1 MIRNPAALVVDSDPN
16 GLESLVYG
24 FRSAGW
30 QLVACPGAETAALL
44 IEAARAQI
52 VVAVSRDEHA
62 GTLRLVE
69 RVGQLR
75 QLDNDKSFRAPSVL
89 VLGPQE
95 LRQHLGD
102 SNADLL
108 PLPAHV
114 ADVVAASRLLANNH
128 ATGEPGDGDS
138 ADESAG
144 GVLSLLRA
152 MHGLARSGALRFV
165 RKGQQGDRQGEIMF
179 REGGPAAAQLGQLQG
194 LTAVQ
199 HLLAWDDAAVELR
212 PHAQVNRGHI
222 HISPQKLINDLERFE
237 RDYRHAMAEV
247 GPPDTVYLPSQERSA
262 TSAAVPAEVAPVVRL
277 CDGLRTLAD
286 VVEECPFP
294 VLDTVRTVSRLVEL
308 ALLTRKVIRPEQG
321 SDRSE
326 LSEFWATA
334 QIMPAG
340 GKSQSRR
347 NAPST
352 SLAGET
358 WAASPEAVTA
368 STPKPPLAAR
378 PTPATPVAGTTM
390 RTEPN
395 RDRPSAE
402 ATATRP
408 AAVPPEPQPVRDIDS
423 PAPRQPVFDS
433 PLDSPAPRQPIFDS
447 PLDSPAPRQPVFDS
461 PLAPMTTGATSP
473 ALDVPVKPSA
483 PTSSQTSGIF
493 KLRKS
498 EPAGRPL
505 SRAIERRSSVVLDA
519 TLTDCAVPPGEM
531 AGASS
536 SDQAEAPP
544 ASPAAKVGHDE
555 PPAGQMTATLAA
567 SATQPAATDVHP
579 KSEGGNAPAQLVPED
594 SVKDAKAGRDGATAR
609 AAGELAVKISGKS
622 SRSAAKRESAASFAI
637 DPSLLAASAPDQLPR
652 AEPAAPPAREAP
664 GARRPSG
671 SFSALES
678 EFFER
683 EADLYKVE
691 HSESFADLEDSKPKP
706 GGANKLV
713 RGPAKR

>member
-433 PLDSPAPRQPIFDS
+433 PL
-447 PLDSPAPRQPVFDS
+447 
-461 PLAPMTTGATSP
+461 APMTTGATSP